1 MFVFARSSGACQ
13 ARKHHQID
21 MTTDG
26 MAPLSEFLRQGL
38 VIMHLGVGLQIL
50 QALMHKIKS
59 VIDQLCGL
67 FGSHDAE
74 TAGEI
79 AEV

>member
-1 MFVFARSSGACQ
+1 
-13 ARKHHQID
+13 
-21 MTTDG
+21 

-59 VIDQLCGL
+59 VVDQLCGL